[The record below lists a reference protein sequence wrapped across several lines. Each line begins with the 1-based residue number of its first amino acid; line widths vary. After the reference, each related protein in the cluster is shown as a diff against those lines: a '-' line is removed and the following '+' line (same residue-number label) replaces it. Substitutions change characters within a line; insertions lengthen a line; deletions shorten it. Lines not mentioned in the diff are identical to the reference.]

1 MAAALNRLNL
11 AVTRCSKPFGRGRVP
26 NDQKSVVGCNYRR
39 MTTGN
44 GYLGYAMLE
53 VVLSLMIF
61 AAVAMGYV
69 TLYRQLQLHAA
80 DMMQRTHAQNLVDNM
95 TAQLVLDRTS
105 SSCQVARSAL
115 LDMPLN
121 RLSLSDLT
129 EPQVCLNPIA
139 PQGTCL
145 LTLEWRGSVVGETGF
160 IGCSVASKLG
170 LSAGLW
176 QSMGRVVY
184 RPMVGT

>member
-1 MAAALNRLNL
+1 
-11 AVTRCSKPFGRGRVP
+11 
-26 NDQKSVVGCNYRR
+26 

-69 TLYRQLQLHAA
+69 TLYRQLQLHAE

-95 TAQLVLDRTS
+95 TAQLVLDRAS

-115 LDMPLN
+115 LDRPLN

-129 EPQVCLNPIA
+129 EPQLCLDPIV
-139 PQGTCL
+139 PQGSCR
-145 LTLEWRGSVVGETGF
+145 LTLEWRGSVVGESGF
-160 IGCSVASKLG
+160 LGCSADSKSLFV
-170 LSAGLW
+170 AGLW
-176 QSMGRVVY
+176 HSITRVVY
-184 RPMVGT
+184 RPMVGS

>member
-1 MAAALNRLNL
+1 MVAALNQLIS
-11 AVTRCSKPFGRGRVP
+11 AVTRRSKRTGRGRLP
-26 NDQKSVVGCNYRR
+26 NVQKPALGFNYRLIA
-39 MTTGN
+39 TGN

-80 DMMQRTHAQNLVDNM
+80 DMMQRSHAQNLVDNM
-95 TAQLVLDRTS
+95 TAQLVLDRA
-105 SSCQVARSAL
+105 SSCQAARSAL

-129 EPQVCLNPIA
+129 EPQLCLSPIA
-139 PQGTCL
+139 PQGTCR
-145 LTLEWRGSVVGETGF
+145 LTLEWRGSVAGAFSF
-160 IGCSVASKLG
+160 IGCSAASESRL
-170 LSAGLW
+170 ANGLW
-176 QSMGRVVY
+176 HAMTRVVY
-184 RPMVGT
+184 RPMVGG

>member
-1 MAAALNRLNL
+1 MVAALNRLIS
-11 AVTRCSKPFGRGRVP
+11 AVTRRSKRAGRGRVP
-26 NDQKSVVGCNYRR
+26 NAQKPALGFNYRLIA
-39 MTTGN
+39 TGN

-80 DMMQRTHAQNLVDNM
+80 DMMQRTHTQNLVDNM
-95 TAQLVLDRTS
+95 TAQLVLDRA
-105 SSCQVARSAL
+105 SSCQVAGSAL

-129 EPQVCLNPIA
+129 EPQLCLDSIA
-139 PQGTCL
+139 PQGTCR
-145 LTLEWRGSVVGETGF
+145 LTLEWRGSVTGETSF
-160 IGCSVASKLG
+160 IGCSAASESR
-170 LSAGLW
+170 LSNGLW
-176 QSMGRVVY
+176 HAMTRVVY
-184 RPMVGT
+184 RPMVGG

>member
-1 MAAALNRLNL
+1 
-11 AVTRCSKPFGRGRVP
+11 
-26 NDQKSVVGCNYRR
+26 

-80 DMMQRTHAQNLVDNM
+80 DMMQRTHAQNLVENM
-95 TAQLVLDRTS
+95 TAQLALDRSS

-121 RLSLSDLT
+121 RLSLGDLI
-129 EPQVCLNPIA
+129 EPQLCLDPII
-139 PQGTCL
+139 PQGSCR
-145 LTLEWRGSVVGETGF
+145 LTLEWRGNVVGESRF
-160 IGCSVASKLG
+160 IGCSADSKSR
-170 LSAGLW
+170 LSAGFW
-176 QSMGRVVY
+176 HSMTRVVY
-184 RPMVGT
+184 RPMVGS